1 MHYVALTK
9 QSKLGGII
17 TEFPGCTNKGFF
29 YGMSP
34 VGQVCTEGGEGVVCM
49 YEIHHLGK
57 KKVAKKMRLLC
68 FKSASLCDY
77 LFLHFVLILLL

>member
-9 QSKLGGII
+9 YSKLGGII

-34 VGQVCTEGGEGVVCM
+34 VGQVCTEGGEGLCACM
-49 YEIHHLGK
+49 RSVTLGK
-57 KKVAKKMRLLC
+57 KNVAKKMRLLC
-68 FKSASLCDY
+68 FKSA
-77 LFLHFVLILLL
+77 